1 MSGWLICGDA
11 RYNLRLRVIGW
22 MVIRAEKSICIV
34 AI

>member
-22 MVIRAEKSICIV
+22 MVFRAEKAFV
-34 AI
+34 